1 MSKKNVILVA
11 SLMLGFVAAAQAD
24 IIHSY
29 DFDSLATDQKL
40 VGQDGWFFATAA
52 NQLHY
57 VKTASSGDW
66 NGTGNK
72 FAEQV
77 GAGTGVAKYPVGT
90 LALEDNN
97 TFDFSF
103 DTRAVTAMTYKGYVQ
118 LYYNSGSTTDSYLSI
133 GAWSPSGMT
142 AGLYWA
148 MSNSGTIYLQRTIAV
163 PSSTSDLV
171 KVGITFNALGGDDWS
186 VQPYYQMSGGDITAA
201 GAAVT
206 LNDFRPSI
214 GNYGGVD
221 NEPWNEYQLVSLTTG
236 WRADNILLT
245 QVPEPSTLALLACG
259 LVGLLAYAWRK
270 RK

>member
-1 MSKKNVILVA
+1 MTA
-11 SLMLGFVAAAQAD
+11 
-24 IIHSY
+24 
-29 DFDSLATDQKL
+29 DQKL
-40 VGQDGWFFATAA
+40 VGQDAWFFPTAA

-57 VKTASSGDW
+57 VKTETTGDW
-66 NGTGNK
+66 SGKGK

-77 GAGTGVAKYPVGT
+77 GATTTAAAKNLPST
-90 LALEDNN
+90 LALQDNL
-97 TFDFSF
+97 TFDLSF

-133 GAWSPSGMT
+133 GAWAPSGMT

-163 PSSTSDLV
+163 PSSTSDIV
-171 KVGITFNALGGDDWS
+171 KVGITFTALGGDDWS

-201 GAAVT
+201 GAAVAI
-206 LNDFRPSI
+206 NDFKPSI
-214 GNYGGVD
+214 GNYGGAD

-245 QVPEPSTLALLACG
+245 QVPEPSTLALLGCG
-259 LVGLLAYAWRK
+259 LIGLLAYAWRK
-270 RK
+270 VK